1 MMSSAAWEGQDQ
13 HMASGPDDEFNQFLD
28 MSGMGAMPD
37 ATAMQF
43 DFHGFQDGASS
54 TAAQMMPG
62 QQQQHHQQH
71 HQQRPGQSSADA
83 LMTDSD
89 PSSMIPRSDGLLQN
103 HTPAMS
109 TGVGHPSIPAHH
121 HMLATSAPDSISNI
135 DAQIQYLQQ
144 QKFHQQQRQL
154 HDQQA
159 TFYGSHGGHHSVPP
173 TPQSLEMPPGSGQ
186 FYSQAEQMPQQ
197 RAAYD
202 RNYHQ
207 RMAEQQ
213 DMAFT
218 PLVSPAVTPL
228 DPHFNMDSTF
238 AVPGSYFSPLTSPAL
253 HAQPD
258 GSVYDHST
266 NSNNSPIDMDLETP
280 PASQQPTQQPS
291 QDLAKKARRNNAAAK
306 ARSNKATV
314 KNSPIA
320 KPQRRKVGP
329 SPAIVSQVL
338 SEVDERRL
346 QNGGE
351 TGLLPLPA
359 TSTEGSE
366 ENASVSPENLTD
378 MPPPP
383 VPARRSNSKS
393 PYIQAQNGHA
403 NQTPM
408 SLNEERQ
415 QQQPHPATPASLM
428 KLPSSKGKKSQST
441 TQQGDTATE
450 HIESLELPESVANR
464 PLAPINTQIAAQFP
478 GHLHDQHHHQQQPA
492 SAHARSTSFHPSPSP
507 NLLPASGSMS
517 ANASPSLG
525 PRSSVG
531 PTRKTP
537 QLLARNSRKRSTGSV
552 HVSPA
557 LLPRISPNIKPLI
570 PGTPGMSAED
580 TSRLLMSKSNYQNI
594 LEGNT
599 VPGVSYPTELSTNL
613 TSKRTSHK
621 IAEQGRRNRI
631 NSALQIMASLLPDQ
645 GKPTTEEDGEEE
657 KKDGKGGGGA
667 NNANAPSSK
676 ASVVENAIVHMKTLQ
691 KENGDLKKELEEL
704 RSKMESM
711 QKS

>member
-1 MMSSAAWEGQDQ
+1 MSSAAWEGQDQ
-13 HMASGPDDEFNQFLD
+13 HMASGPDDDFHQFLD
-28 MSGMGAMPD
+28 MTGMGTIPD

-43 DFHGFQDGASS
+43 DFHPFNDGSSAAPQPMMASAPHPQHSQHQHQQQPHQASS
-54 TAAQMMPG
+54 TG
-62 QQQQHHQQH
+62 
-71 HQQRPGQSSADA
+71 DA

-89 PSSMIPRSDGLLQN
+89 PSAMIPRSDGLLQN

-109 TGVGHPSIPAHH
+109 AVSHPS
-121 HMLATSAPDSISNI
+121 MLASSAPDSISNI
-135 DAQIQYLQQ
+135 DAQIHYLQQ

-154 HDQQA
+154 HEQQA
-159 TFYGSHGGHHSVPP
+159 TFYGAHAHSVPP
-173 TPQSLEMPPGSGQ
+173 TPQSLEMPPGGGQ
-186 FYSQAEQMPQQ
+186 FYSQAEQMPQ
-197 RAAYD
+197 RTAYD
-202 RNYHQ
+202 RGYHQ
-207 RMAEQQ
+207 RMAEP

-228 DPHFNMDSTF
+228 DPHFNMDSAF

-258 GSVYDHST
+258 GSIYDHST
-266 NSNNSPIDMDLETP
+266 NSNNSPIDMDLETT
-280 PASQQPTQQPS
+280 PAAQPAQPS
-291 QDLAKKARRNNAAAK
+291 QDLAKKARRNNAAK
-306 ARSNKATV
+306 ARSKSAV
-314 KNSPIA
+314 KNSPIS
-320 KPQRRKVGP
+320 KPQRRKTGP
-329 SPAIVSQVL
+329 SPALVSQVL
-338 SEVDERRL
+338 SEVDETRL
-346 QNGGE
+346 QSGGE

-393 PYIQAQNGHA
+393 PYIQAQTA
-403 NQTPM
+403 SSNQAPPL
-408 SLNEERQ
+408 SLNEDR
-415 QQQPHPATPASLM
+415 QQPHPATPASLM
-428 KLPSSKGKKSQST
+428 KLASPKGKKPQS

-450 HIESLELPESVANR
+450 QIESLELPESVSNR
-464 PLAPINTQIAAQFP
+464 PLAPINTQIASQYS
-478 GHLHDQHHHQQQPA
+478 GNDQPA
-492 SAHARSTSFHPSPSP
+492 SARSTTLHPSPSP
-507 NLLPASGSMS
+507 NLRPTGGTVS

-525 PRSSVG
+525 PRSAG
-531 PTRKTP
+531 PSARKTP
-537 QLLARNSRKRSTGSV
+537 QLLSRNSRNRSTGSV

-631 NSALQIMASLLPDQ
+631 NSALQIMASLLPDHA
-645 GKPTTEEDGEEE
+645 KPSSEDGEDS
-657 KKDGKGGGGA
+657 KAGGGGGS
-667 NNANAPSSK
+667 NNNNSTQSSK
-676 ASVVENAIVHMKTLQ
+676 ASVVENAIVHMKYLQ

-704 RSKMESM
+704 RSKMQGM
-711 QKS
+711 QEG

>member
-1 MMSSAAWEGQDQ
+1 MSSAAWEGQDQ
-13 HMASGPDDEFNQFLD
+13 HMSSGPDDEFNQFLD
-28 MSGMGAMPD
+28 MTGMGTIPD
-37 ATAMQF
+37 AATMQF
-43 DFHGFQDGASS
+43 DFHAFNDTSS
-54 TAAQMMPG
+54 AGPQPMMPATAH
-62 QQQQHHQQH
+62 QNHPQHQHHQPRH
-71 HQQRPGQSSADA
+71 PASAAASADA

-89 PSSMIPRSDGLLQN
+89 PSAMIPRSDGLLQN

-109 TGVGHPSIPAHH
+109 AVSHPSVPA

-135 DAQIQYLQQ
+135 DAQIHYLQQ

-154 HDQQA
+154 HEQQA
-159 TFYGSHGGHHSVPP
+159 TFYGPHGPSVPP
-173 TPQSLEMPPGSGQ
+173 TPQSLEMPPTAAGQ
-186 FYSQAEQMPQQ
+186 FYSQPEQMPQ
-197 RAAYD
+197 RTAYD
-202 RNYHQ
+202 RSYHQ
-207 RMAEQQ
+207 RVAEQ

-228 DPHFNMDSTF
+228 DPHFNMDSAF

-280 PASQQPTQQPS
+280 PATQSAPPT
-291 QDLAKKARRNNAAAK
+291 QDLAKKARRNNAAK
-306 ARSNKATV
+306 ARSKSAV

-346 QNGGE
+346 QIGGE

-359 TSTEGSE
+359 TSTEGSD

-393 PYIQAQNGHA
+393 PYIQAQNGSS
-403 NQTPM
+403 NQAPPL
-408 SLNEERQ
+408 SLSNEER
-415 QQQPHPATPASLM
+415 QQPHPATPASLM
-428 KLPSSKGKKSQST
+428 KLASSKGKKPQS

-450 HIESLELPESVANR
+450 HIESLELPEAVSNR
-464 PLAPINTQIAAQFP
+464 PLAPIDTQIASQFP
-478 GHLHDQHHHQQQPA
+478 GNDQSA
-492 SAHARSTSFHPSPSP
+492 SARSATFHPSPSP
-507 NLLPASGSMS
+507 NLRPASGTLS

-525 PRSSVG
+525 PRSAG
-531 PTRKTP
+531 PSARKTP
-537 QLLARNSRKRSTGSV
+537 QLLSRNNRKRSTGSV

-599 VPGVSYPTELSTNL
+599 VPGVSYPMELSTNL

-631 NSALQIMASLLPDQ
+631 NSALQIMASLLPDHA
-645 GKPTTEEDGEEE
+645 KSTSEDGED
-657 KKDGKGGGGA
+657 KKDGKGGSNS
-667 NNANAPSSK
+667 NNTPSSK
-676 ASVVENAIVHMKTLQ
+676 ASVVENAIVHMKNLQ

-704 RSKMESM
+704 RSKMEDM

>member
-13 HMASGPDDEFNQFLD
+13 HMASGPDDDFHQFLD
-28 MSGMGAMPD
+28 MTGMGTIPD

-43 DFHGFQDGASS
+43 DFHPFNDGSSAAPQPMMASAPHPQHSQHQQQQQPHQASS
-54 TAAQMMPG
+54 TG
-62 QQQQHHQQH
+62 
-71 HQQRPGQSSADA
+71 DA
-83 LMTDSD
+83 LMADSD
-89 PSSMIPRSDGLLQN
+89 PSAMIPRSDGLLQN

-109 TGVGHPSIPAHH
+109 AVSHPS
-121 HMLATSAPDSISNI
+121 MLASSAPDSISNI
-135 DAQIQYLQQ
+135 DAQIHYLQQ

-154 HDQQA
+154 HEQQA
-159 TFYGSHGGHHSVPP
+159 TFYGTHAHSVPP

-186 FYSQAEQMPQQ
+186 FYSQAEQMPQ
-197 RAAYD
+197 RTAYD
-202 RNYHQ
+202 RGYHQ
-207 RMAEQQ
+207 RMAEQ

-228 DPHFNMDSTF
+228 DPHFNMDSAF

-258 GSVYDHST
+258 GSIYDHST
-266 NSNNSPIDMDLETP
+266 NSNNSPIDMDLETAP
-280 PASQQPTQQPS
+280 VAQPVQPS
-291 QDLAKKARRNNAAAK
+291 QDLAKKARRNNAAK
-306 ARSNKATV
+306 ARSKSAV
-314 KNSPIA
+314 KNSPIS
-320 KPQRRKVGP
+320 KPQRRKTGP
-329 SPAIVSQVL
+329 SPALVSQVL

-346 QNGGE
+346 QSGGE

-393 PYIQAQNGHA
+393 PYIQAQTA
-403 NQTPM
+403 SSNQAPPL
-408 SLNEERQ
+408 SLNEDR
-415 QQQPHPATPASLM
+415 QQPHPATPASLM
-428 KLPSSKGKKSQST
+428 KLASPKGKKLQS

-450 HIESLELPESVANR
+450 QIESLELPESVSNR
-464 PLAPINTQIAAQFP
+464 PLAPINTQIASQFP
-478 GHLHDQHHHQQQPA
+478 ANDQPA
-492 SAHARSTSFHPSPSP
+492 SARSTTLHPSPSP
-507 NLLPASGSMS
+507 NLRPTGGTIS

-525 PRSSVG
+525 PRSTG
-531 PTRKTP
+531 PSARKTP
-537 QLLARNSRKRSTGSV
+537 QMLLRNSRNRSSGSV

-631 NSALQIMASLLPDQ
+631 NSALQIMASLLPDHA
-645 GKPTTEEDGEEE
+645 KPSSEDGEDN
-657 KKDGKGGGGA
+657 KAGGGSS
-667 NNANAPSSK
+667 NNNNSTQSSK
-676 ASVVENAIVHMKTLQ
+676 ASVVENAIVHMKYLQ

-704 RSKMESM
+704 RSKLQGM
-711 QKS
+711 QEG

>member
-13 HMASGPDDEFNQFLD
+13 HMASGPDDDFHQFLD
-28 MSGMGAMPD
+28 MTGMGTIPD

-43 DFHGFQDGASS
+43 DFHPFNDGSSAAPQPMMASAPHPQHSQHQQQQQPHQASS
-54 TAAQMMPG
+54 TG
-62 QQQQHHQQH
+62 
-71 HQQRPGQSSADA
+71 DA
-83 LMTDSD
+83 LMADSD
-89 PSSMIPRSDGLLQN
+89 PLRHDPSQRRPTAEPHPR
-103 HTPAMS
+103 HI
-109 TGVGHPSIPAHH
+109 H
-121 HMLATSAPDSISNI
+121 
-135 DAQIQYLQQ
+135 YLQQ

-154 HDQQA
+154 HEQQA
-159 TFYGSHGGHHSVPP
+159 TFYGTHAHSVPP

-186 FYSQAEQMPQQ
+186 FYSQAEQMPQ
-197 RAAYD
+197 RTAYD
-202 RNYHQ
+202 RGYHQ
-207 RMAEQQ
+207 RMAEQ

-228 DPHFNMDSTF
+228 DPHFNMDSAF

-258 GSVYDHST
+258 GSIYDHST
-266 NSNNSPIDMDLETP
+266 NSNNSPIDMDLETAP
-280 PASQQPTQQPS
+280 VAQPVQPS
-291 QDLAKKARRNNAAAK
+291 QDLAKKARRNNAAK
-306 ARSNKATV
+306 ARSKSAV
-314 KNSPIA
+314 KNSPIS
-320 KPQRRKVGP
+320 KPQRRKTGP
-329 SPAIVSQVL
+329 SPALVSQVL

-346 QNGGE
+346 QSGGE

-393 PYIQAQNGHA
+393 PYIQAQTA
-403 NQTPM
+403 SSNQAPPL
-408 SLNEERQ
+408 SLNEDR
-415 QQQPHPATPASLM
+415 QQPHPATPASLM
-428 KLPSSKGKKSQST
+428 KLASPKGKKLQS

-450 HIESLELPESVANR
+450 QIESLELPESVSNR
-464 PLAPINTQIAAQFP
+464 PLAPINTQIASQFP
-478 GHLHDQHHHQQQPA
+478 GNDQPA
-492 SAHARSTSFHPSPSP
+492 STRSTTLHPSPSP
-507 NLLPASGSMS
+507 NLCPTGGTIS

-525 PRSSVG
+525 PRSTG
-531 PTRKTP
+531 PSARKTP
-537 QLLARNSRKRSTGSV
+537 QMLSRNSRNRSSGSV

-631 NSALQIMASLLPDQ
+631 NSALQIMASLLPDHA
-645 GKPTTEEDGEEE
+645 KPSSEDGEDN
-657 KKDGKGGGGA
+657 KAGGGSS
-667 NNANAPSSK
+667 NNNNSTQSSK
-676 ASVVENAIVHMKTLQ
+676 ASVVENAIVHMKYLQ

-704 RSKMESM
+704 RSKMQGM
-711 QKS
+711 QEG

>member
-1 MMSSAAWEGQDQ
+1 MMSSAAWDGQDQ
-13 HMASGPDDEFNQFLD
+13 HMSTGPDDEFNQFLD
-28 MSGMGAMPD
+28 MTGIGTIPD

-43 DFHGFQDGASS
+43 DFHTFNDASS
-54 TAAQMMPG
+54 SAPQPMMPG
-62 QQQQHHQQH
+62 AAHQHQHQHAQHQHQHQHQQQRQQ
-71 HQQRPGQSSADA
+71 PPPTAADA
-83 LMTDSD
+83 LMTDPD
-89 PSSMIPRSDGLLQN
+89 PSAMIPRSDGLLQN

-109 TGVGHPSIPAHH
+109 AVSHPSIPA

-135 DAQIQYLQQ
+135 DAQIHYLQQ
-144 QKFHQQQRQL
+144 QKFQQQQRQL
-154 HDQQA
+154 QDQHA
-159 TFYGSHGGHHSVPP
+159 TFYGPHGHHSVPP

-186 FYSQAEQMPQQ
+186 FYSQAEQLPQ
-197 RAAYD
+197 RTAYD
-202 RNYHQ
+202 RGYHQ
-207 RMAEQQ
+207 RVAEQ

-258 GSVYDHST
+258 ASVYDHST

-280 PASQQPTQQPS
+280 PATQTVPPS
-291 QDLAKKARRNNAAAK
+291 QDLAKKARRNNAAK
-306 ARSNKATV
+306 ARSKSGV

-346 QNGGE
+346 QSGGE

-359 TSTEGSE
+359 TSTEGSD

-393 PYIQAQNGHA
+393 PYIQAQNGNPSQA
-403 NQTPM
+403 LPL
-408 SLNEERQ
+408 SINEER
-415 QQQPHPATPASLM
+415 QQPHPATPASLM
-428 KLPSSKGKKSQST
+428 KLPSSKGKKPQS

-450 HIESLELPESVANR
+450 HIESLELPESVSNR
-464 PLAPINTQIAAQFP
+464 PLAPINTQISSQFP
-478 GHLHDQHHHQQQPA
+478 GNDQPV
-492 SAHARSTSFHPSPSP
+492 SARSTGFHPSPSP
-507 NLLPASGSMS
+507 NLRPVGGTLSAS
-517 ANASPSLG
+517 ASPSLG
-525 PRSSVG
+525 PRSAG
-531 PTRKTP
+531 PSARKTP
-537 QLLARNSRKRSTGSV
+537 QLLSRNSRKRSTGSV

-631 NSALQIMASLLPDQ
+631 NSALQVMASLLPDQ
-645 GKPTTEEDGEEE
+645 GNPTSEDGEE
-657 KKDGKGGGGA
+657 KKDGKPGGSSNS
-667 NNANAPSSK
+667 NNTPSSK
-676 ASVVENAIVHMKTLQ
+676 ASVVENAIVHMKNLQ

-704 RSKMESM
+704 RNKLEAM